1 MQSYPELFPQVQTS
15 YNKVTYEYTPSALN
29 LMDTMPCSF
38 VDGYACFE
46 ETFWLSHPKCW
57 KHQFPIKH
65 SHLTTDTW
73 LNHILHN
80 CFCNTVVIAV
90 DTLILVSSTS
100 ASDSEEVTNA
110 QIISAR
116 QP

>member
-46 ETFWLSHPKCW
+46 ETF
-57 KHQFPIKH
+57 
-65 SHLTTDTW
+65 
-73 LNHILHN
+73 
-80 CFCNTVVIAV
+80 
-90 DTLILVSSTS
+90 
-100 ASDSEEVTNA
+100 
-110 QIISAR
+110 
-116 QP
+116 